1 MSIVYLNGQFLPI
14 EAACISPLD
23 RGFLFGDGVYEVISV
38 YHGKLFHAQEH
49 LNRLNRSLDAIR
61 LTSPFQNDQWLSL
74 IHELLQQNQI
84 THQTKSIYLQITRGA
99 DTKRDHLFPS
109 TDTAPTIFIFLMDLH
124 PPGYE
129 KLQQGFKAITYP
141 DHRWDRCHIKSILLL
156 PNILA
161 SQTAKDNQ
169 ATEALLIRSGY
180 VLEGASSN
188 VFTAKDNVIQTPPLG
203 EFILGGVIRDIVL
216 ELAKQNHLQIQETSI
231 TKEALFNAD
240 EVWITSSTREIM
252 PIIDIDHQQ
261 IGTGKSGPLWH
272 RMIQYF
278 HTAIYAGISKGECL

>member
-1 MSIVYLNGQFLPI
+1 MSTVYLNGQFLPI
-14 EAACISPLD
+14 EAAHISPLD

-38 YHGKLFHAQEH
+38 YQGKLFHAQEH
-49 LNRLNRSLDAIR
+49 LDRLNRSLDAIR
-61 LTSPFQNDQWLSL
+61 LSSPFQKDQWLSL
-74 IHELLQQNQI
+74 IHELLQRNQI
-84 THQTKSIYLQITRGA
+84 THQTKSIYLQITRGT

-109 TDTAPTIFIFLMDLH
+109 ADTAPTVFIFLMDLH

-141 DHRWDRCHIKSILLL
+141 DHRWDCCHIKSILLL

-169 ATEALLIRSGY
+169 ATEALLIRNGY

-188 VFTAKDNVIQTPPLG
+188 VFTVKDNVIQTPPLG

-272 RMIQYF
+272 RMIRYF
-278 HTAIYAGISKGECL
+278 HALINTSTSN

>member
-1 MSIVYLNGQFLPI
+1 MSTVYLNGQFLPI
-14 EAACISPLD
+14 EAAHISPLD

-38 YHGKLFHAQEH
+38 YQGKLFHAQEH
-49 LNRLNRSLDAIR
+49 LDRLNRSLDAIR
-61 LTSPFQNDQWLSL
+61 LSSPFQKDQWLSL
-74 IHELLQQNQI
+74 IHELLQRNQI
-84 THQTKSIYLQITRGA
+84 THQTKSIYLQITRGT

-109 TDTAPTIFIFLMDLH
+109 ADTAPTVFIFLMDLH

-141 DHRWDRCHIKSILLL
+141 DHRWDCCHIKSILLL

-169 ATEALLIRSGY
+169 ATEALLIRNGY

-188 VFTAKDNVIQTPPLG
+188 VFIVKNNVLQTPPLG
-203 EFILGGVIRDIVL
+203 KFILGGVIRDIVL
-216 ELAKQNHLQIQETSI
+216 ELAKQNHIQTQETSI
-231 TKEALFNAD
+231 TQEALFDAD
-240 EVWITSSTREIM
+240 EVWVTSSTREIM

-261 IGTGKSGPLWH
+261 IGVGKSGPLWR
-272 RMIQYF
+272 RMIQDF
-278 HTAIYAGISKGECL
+278 HAAINTSASN

>member
-1 MSIVYLNGQFLPI
+1 MSTVYLNGQFLPI
-14 EAACISPLD
+14 EAAHISPLD

-38 YHGKLFHAQEH
+38 YQGKLFHAQEH
-49 LNRLNRSLDAIR
+49 LDRLNRSLDAIR
-61 LTSPFQNDQWLSL
+61 LSSPFQKDQWLSL
-74 IHELLQQNQI
+74 IHELLQRNQI
-84 THQTKSIYLQITRGA
+84 THQTKSIYLQITRGT

-109 TDTAPTIFIFLMDLH
+109 ADTAPTVFIFLMDLH

-141 DHRWDRCHIKSILLL
+141 DHRWDCCHIKSILLL

-169 ATEALLIRSGY
+169 ATEALLIRNGY

-188 VFTAKDNVIQTPPLG
+188 VFIVKNNVLQTPPLG
-203 EFILGGVIRDIVL
+203 KFILGGVIRDIVL
-216 ELAKQNHLQIQETSI
+216 ELAKQNHIQTQETSI
-231 TKEALFNAD
+231 TQEALFDAD
-240 EVWITSSTREIM
+240 EVWVTSSTREIM

-272 RMIQYF
+272 RMIRYF
-278 HTAIYAGISKGECL
+278 HALINTSTSN